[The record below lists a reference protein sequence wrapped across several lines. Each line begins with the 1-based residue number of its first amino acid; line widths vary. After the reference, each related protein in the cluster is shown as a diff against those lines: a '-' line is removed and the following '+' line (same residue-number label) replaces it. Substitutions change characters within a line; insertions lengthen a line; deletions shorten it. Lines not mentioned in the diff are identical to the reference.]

1 MKEFSSIKSQCLI
14 ILDYFIKIKI
24 GGETCISIWNWEKQV
39 VAGID
44 EKRGL
49 GKKQMQCMYS
59 DTLEGIADF
68 NGEQLTELM
77 ILGIENG
84 VNLNLGKM
92 RSKRIIKFFLKE
104 KEIKN
109 SQEYQV
115 VERLYSFYGEDFK
128 LSIDEKNEIE
138 SLLKDNKWEESPK
151 Y

>member
-68 NGEQLTELM
+68 NGEQLKDLM

-84 VNLNLGKM
+84 VDLNLGKI

-104 KEIKN
+104 KDIKD

-138 SLLKDNKWEESPK
+138 SLLKDNKWKKSQK